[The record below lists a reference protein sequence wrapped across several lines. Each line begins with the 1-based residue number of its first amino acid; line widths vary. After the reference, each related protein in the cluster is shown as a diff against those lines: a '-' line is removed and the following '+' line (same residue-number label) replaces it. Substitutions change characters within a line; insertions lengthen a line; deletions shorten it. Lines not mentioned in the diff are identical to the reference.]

1 MSNRPAQVAGNAAP
15 AGVGPQPTPGGAGV
29 ANPPGNVTPGQPPAD
44 ARANVDWE
52 AKARKLE
59 QDINNLKSVF
69 QSQASQQQQ
78 QFDARYAN
86 LQAQLQET
94 ATRGMTDEQRQQYA
108 AAQERRELEGLRQ
121 QNAQYAQ
128 ALQQQ
133 QLQQQ
138 YLAHWTQ
145 TVKVPIDQLDISSVE
160 ALNASGWAYVSARLE
175 GTLPPT
181 AGSQP
186 PVTPAA
192 LGQPLVVPAP
202 EVVVDQTQAP
212 GGGRT
217 WPSLRESLG
226 VEDDEAI
233 YRALE
238 TGQLD
243 PSIIPV

>member
-86 LQAQLQET
+86 LQ
-94 ATRGMTDEQRQQYA
+94 
-108 AAQERRELEGLRQ
+108 
-121 QNAQYAQ
+121 
-128 ALQQQ
+128 Q

-192 LGQPLVVPAP
+192 PGQPLVVPAP

-238 TGQLD
+238 TGQ
-243 PSIIPV
+243 